1 MSYFCI
7 SESESYH
14 PNMSSETTHTS
25 KNKSIKAKR
34 LILNTPD
41 DDERQVFISGNFN
54 DWKTQDY
61 KFLMKKISKGKYE
74 FQFPEGKEFQK
85 DLTYKFTKGDW
96 SEVEIDQ
103 YGNKT
108 PNRHWNDEKLLRIEK
123 VAKWRKN
130 WLPYRPSQLPKIQL
144 ISEEFEI
151 PQLNKTR
158 KIWALLPHD
167 YDTSEESYPV
177 LYLQDA
183 QNLFNENADF
193 GNWEIDKKLAVM
205 SDYGIGKIIIIA
217 VEHAESE
224 RLQEYNVGRTL
235 LGTGSGKQYIR
246 FLTDTLKPFVD
257 KTFRTKSNR
266 ESTGIGGSSM
276 GGLVSIFSGLIY
288 PEVFGKL
295 MVFSPSLW
303 VIPKIKL
310 GFLDFFEP
318 LETRLYLYA
327 GGDES
332 ETMITHVTKL
342 QKRLLKR
349 ESLQGKMKIRLNIN
363 MDGKHN
369 EVYWSDEFPKA
380 IEWLFFSNSES

>member
-1 MSYFCI
+1 MYYFSI
-7 SESESYH
+7 SDSDSFH
-14 PNMSSETTHTS
+14 FNMNS
-25 KNKSIKAKR
+25 KTIHISQDKSLSAKR
-34 LILNTPD
+34 LNLSTPD
-41 DDERQVFISGNFN
+41 DDDRPVYISGDFN
-54 DWKTQDY
+54 GWKTQDS
-61 KFLMKKISKGKYE
+61 KFLMRKISKGKYE
-74 FQFPEGKEFQK
+74 FEFPQGKEFQQE
-85 DLTYKFTKGDW
+85 LTYKFTKGDW

-108 PNRHWNDEKLLRIEK
+108 PNRHWNDEKLLRTEK

-130 WLPYRPSQLPKIQL
+130 WLPYRPSQLPKIHL

-217 VEHAESE
+217 VAHAESE
-224 RLQEYNVGRTL
+224 RLQEYNVGQTL
-235 LGTGSGKQYIR
+235 LGAGSGKQYIR

-257 KTFRTKSNR
+257 KTFRTRSDR

-318 LETRLYLYA
+318 SETRLYLYA

-332 ETMITHVTKL
+332 DTMISHVTKL

-349 ESLQGKMKIRLNIN
+349 ESLQGKMKIRLSIN